1 MIPLSG
7 LTGAHVDRLME
18 AILATAAIWNLRI
31 STGRLNR
38 WLGPVIDGTP
48 PPAVSGRRVK
58 IRYMTQPKARPPY
71 FVLFGNS
78 VDKIPES
85 YKRYLVNGLRETFGL
100 IGVPIRL
107 SMRPGSDNPYA
118 PKKRRG

>member
-1 MIPLSG
+1 MI
-7 LTGAHVDRLME
+7 E
-18 AILATAAIWNLRI
+18 
-31 STGRLNR
+31 
-38 WLGPVIDGTP
+38 GTP

-107 SMRPGSDNPYA
+107 SMRAGSNNPYA